1 MLNVAAME
9 IRLGHDPELRYTK
22 SGTAVTNFSGANNR
36 RYNGN
41 EYTNWPRFVC
51 WGKLAEIVVQYL
63 KKGSHA
69 NLCGELRT
77 RTWEDKDGKTQY
89 ATEIF
94 ANDVSFLDKKGDRV
108 EAKTDEA
115 PPVEEDRDIPF

>member
-1 MLNVAAME
+1 MMNVAAME

-69 NLCGELRT
+69 NL
-77 RTWEDKDGKTQY
+77 
-89 ATEIF
+89 
-94 ANDVSFLDKKGDRV
+94 
-108 EAKTDEA
+108 
-115 PPVEEDRDIPF
+115 